1 MIIKNNLVLHGISI
15 NGHSELVFNKSTYQ
29 SKGLNM
35 AKATFGAGCFWHPQ
49 HVFDQL
55 TGVSMTL
62 VGYMG
67 GTKSDPSYEE
77 VCSGSTG
84 HVEGVQL
91 EYDPNKISYESLLDV
106 LWKIHDPTQLN
117 RQGPDF
123 GTQYR
128 SVIFFHDSEQEQ
140 IARSSIK
147 RLVDAEKFNNDIVT
161 AIEPAATFW
170 EGEDYHQ
177 KYFARMNRS

>member
-1 MIIKNNLVLHGISI
+1 LIIENFLVLHGISI
-15 NGHSELVFNKSTYQ
+15 YRQSELILNKGLCQ

-55 TGVSMTL
+55 KGISMTF

-84 HVEGVQL
+84 HVEVVQL
-91 EYDPNKISYESLLDV
+91 EYDPDKISYESLLDV

-117 RQGPDF
+117 RQGPDY

-147 RLVDAEKFNNDIVT
+147 GLVDAKKFKNDIVT
-161 AIEPAATFW
+161 AIEPAAKFW
-170 EGEDYHQ
+170 MGEDYHQ